1 MEERPANRRGR
12 AYLLQPDEKTLELV
26 REFNR
31 RGFNAAECARR
42 LDVHAATYSSFLQRS
57 PEAAQAAEAGKA
69 ERRDLLANAIPPG
82 RAELPTLAAPKAG
95 ETCPTCGARVG
106 ENEDSIVLTPAVLA
120 DARRRFDDLIERH
133 AAKRRDD
140 EPDEPF
146 GSAIPGPR

>member
-12 AYLLQPDEKTLELV
+12 AHLLEADAEMLKLV
-26 REFNR
+26 REFTR
-31 RGFNAAECARR
+31 RGFGMAECARR
-42 LDVHAATYSSFLQRS
+42 LDVHEQTYRAFLRRS

-69 ERRDLLANAIPPG
+69 ERRDLLANAIPAG
-82 RAELPTLAAPKAG
+82 RAELPKLEAPKAG
-95 ETCPTCGARVG
+95 ETCPTCGGRVG

-133 AAKRRDD
+133 AATRRDE

-146 GSAIPGPR
+146 DSAIPGPW